1 MKVLLIILLVIIS
14 MIIGASIPL
23 CIFKSRM
30 VGTLRCAMDP
40 EEPNS
45 APYMFAEFSKDFYHI
60 YSKNYIVLKVND
72 VMVTPKNTHK

>member
-1 MKVLLIILLVIIS
+1 MKIILIISVIIIS
-14 MIIGASIPL
+14 MVVGAAIPL
-23 CIFKSRM
+23 FIFKSRM

-45 APYMFAEFSKDFYHI
+45 APYMFAEFNKDFYHI

-72 VMVTPKNTHK
+72 VMVTPKDTHE